1 MDTRLQDQFN
11 ISSIVVKK
19 MKKTPTNDELLELY
33 SLYKQATIGN
43 CNTTKPSFLNIREK
57 SKWNSWKKLSGMEQA
72 HAMFLYVKLVEK
84 LVKIYN

>member
-33 SLYKQATIGN
+33 SLYKQATTGD
-43 CNTTKPSFLNIREK
+43 CNTSKPSFFNIREK
-57 SKWNSWKKLSGMEQA
+57 SKWNSWKKLTGMEKK
-72 HAMFLYVKLVEK
+72 HAMFLYIKLVEK

>member
-33 SLYKQATIGN
+33 SLYKQATTGD
-43 CNTTKPSFLNIREK
+43 CNTPKPSFLNIREK
-57 SKWNSWKKLSGMEQA
+57 SKWNSWKKLSGMEKK